1 MELCLPAKTPKET
14 TVNQGNP
21 KISLNL
27 PRISNWLILLGIAC
41 VLVSIGL
48 GWVVKSFLI
57 VVGLLLLTPVVGFFA
72 LQWWLKQNLIEDK
85 CPVCQYEFTAL
96 NQTQF
101 QCANCGEPLKI
112 EEGHFSRLTPPGTID
127 VTAVEVSSVQHLED

>member
-1 MELCLPAKTPKET
+1 M
-14 TVNQGNP
+14 NQGTP
-21 KISLNL
+21 KISFNL
-27 PRISNWLILLGIAC
+27 PRISNWLVLLGIAC

-57 VVGLLLLTPVVGFFA
+57 VVGLLLLTPVVGFFV
-72 LQWWLKQNLIEDK
+72 LQWWLKRNLIEDK

-127 VTAVEVSSVQHLED
+127 VTAVEVSSVQQLED

>member
-1 MELCLPAKTPKET
+1 M
-14 TVNQGNP
+14 NQGTP

-48 GWVVKSFLI
+48 GWVVKSLLI

-127 VTAVEVSSVQHLED
+127 VTAVEVSSVQQLED

>member
-1 MELCLPAKTPKET
+1 M
-14 TVNQGNP
+14 NQGTP

-41 VLVSIGL
+41 VLGSIGL
-48 GWVVKSFLI
+48 GWIVKSVLI
-57 VVGLLLLTPVVGFFA
+57 VVGLLLLTPVVAFFA
-72 LQWWLKQNLIEDK
+72 LQWWLKRNLIEDN

-127 VTAVEVSSVQHLED
+127 VTAVEVSSVQQLEE

>member
-1 MELCLPAKTPKET
+1 M
-14 TVNQGNP
+14 NQGTP

-48 GWVVKSFLI
+48 GWVVKSLLI
-57 VVGLLLLTPVVGFFA
+57 VVGLLLLTPVVGFFV
-72 LQWWLKQNLIEDK
+72 LQWWLKRNLIEDK

-127 VTAVEVSSVQHLED
+127 VTAVEVSSVQQLEE

>member
-1 MELCLPAKTPKET
+1 
-14 TVNQGNP
+14 VNQGTP

-48 GWVVKSFLI
+48 GWIVKSVLI
-57 VVGLLLLTPVVGFFA
+57 VVGLLLLTPVVAFFA
-72 LQWWLKQNLIEDK
+72 LQWWLKRNLIEDN

-127 VTAVEVSSVQHLED
+127 VTAVEVSSVQQLED

>member
-1 MELCLPAKTPKET
+1 L
-14 TVNQGNP
+14 
-21 KISLNL
+21 
-27 PRISNWLILLGIAC
+27 
-41 VLVSIGL
+41 LVSIGL
-48 GWVVKSFLI
+48 GWIVKSFLI
-57 VVGLLLLTPVVGFFA
+57 VVGLFLLTPVVAFFA
-72 LQWWLKQNLIEDK
+72 LQWWLKRNLIEDN

-127 VTAVEVSSVQHLED
+127 VTAVEVSSVQQLED

>member
-1 MELCLPAKTPKET
+1 MELCLPEKTPKET
-14 TVNQGNP
+14 TVNQGTP

-48 GWVVKSFLI
+48 GWVVKSLLI
-57 VVGLLLLTPVVGFFA
+57 VVGLLLLTPVVAFFA
-72 LQWWLKQNLIEDK
+72 LQWWLKQNLIEDN

-127 VTAVEVSSVQHLED
+127 VTAVEVSSVQQLED

>member
-1 MELCLPAKTPKET
+1 M
-14 TVNQGNP
+14 NQGTP

-48 GWVVKSFLI
+48 GWVVKSLLI
-57 VVGLLLLTPVVGFFA
+57 VVGLLLLTPVVGFFV
-72 LQWWLKQNLIEDK
+72 LQWWLKRNLIEDK

-127 VTAVEVSSVQHLED
+127 VTAVEVSSVQQLED